1 MRLLMHLLA
10 IIGLLGMT
18 ANVVSKVVQP
28 EQSSLHTLPSAP
40 HPSR

>member
-18 ANVVSKVVQP
+18 ANVVNKVVQS
-28 EQSSLHTLPSAP
+28 EQSYLPTLQSAP
-40 HPSR
+40 HQSG